1 MTELKTNEADT
12 NGPRTKD
19 LHTKGLNI
27 KDPFAHLS
35 VAQRSLAL
43 ALGITV
49 LMSLTRVISGADDL
63 TSAGTIGASLR
74 LAVPIAMAGLG
85 GIYAERVGV
94 VNIALE
100 GMLVLGT
107 WFGAY
112 GALTWG
118 GWAGIAFG
126 IFGGM
131 LGGLLHALATVTF
144 KVDHIISGVAI
155 NLMAPG
161 ITRFLTA
168 TIYGRPTETPT
179 VPVENRIGTFTVP
192 GVSLALG
199 SVEKRHWFLI
209 SDIAGILRG
218 LTTNMSWVTVLVA
231 LIIGGSTVVLWQ
243 TKFGLRLRSIG
254 ENPYA
259 AESLG
264 IPVAKMQYLGVLI
277 SGGCAGLGGA
287 FLATVQNSQYKE
299 AQTGGRGFI
308 GLATMIFGN
317 WRPGG
322 LATGAGLF
330 GFAQALPLRQGDLV
344 GPLLLFV
351 AMLCVLIVIRQLGAQ
366 NRTKAIAAG
375 LVGALFLFIYVT
387 VDALPQQFIQA
398 TPYVVTLVVLA
409 TASQRLRPPAAA
421 GQVYRRGGAH

>member
-1 MTELKTNEADT
+1 MATTPRSKLTESFTSLTPA
-12 NGPRTKD
+12 
-19 LHTKGLNI
+19 
-27 KDPFAHLS
+27 S
-35 VAQRSLAL
+35 RSAL
-43 ALGITV
+43 MALVILT
-49 LMSLTRVISGADDL
+49 LMSLTRVISGANDL
-63 TSAGTIGASLR
+63 TSAGTVGASLR

-85 GIYAERVGV
+85 GIFAERVGV

-100 GMLVLGT
+100 GMMVLGT

-112 GALTWG
+112 GAITWG

-131 LGGLLHALATVTF
+131 LGGLLHAAATITF

-155 NLMAPG
+155 NIMAPG
-161 ITRFLTA
+161 VTRFLTA
-168 TIYGRPTETPT
+168 TVWDRPTESPT
-179 VPVENRIGTFTVP
+179 VPLENRIGTFTVP
-192 GVSLALG
+192 GVSSGLK
-199 SVEKRHWFLI
+199 SIEDRHWLLI
-209 SDIAGILRG
+209 SDLAGVLRG
-218 LTTNMSWVTVLVA
+218 LTTNMSWVTVGVGA
-231 LIIGGSTVVLWQ
+231 IIAGSSVVLWR
-243 TKFGLRLRSIG
+243 TRFGLRLRSIG

-264 IPVAKMQYLGVLI
+264 VPVVKMQYLGVLI
-277 SGGCAGLGGA
+277 SGACAGLGGA

-322 LATGAGLF
+322 LASGAGLF

-344 GPLLLFV
+344 DPLLLFV
-351 AMLCVLIVIRQLGAQ
+351 AMLCALVVIRQLLAH
-366 NRTKAIAAG
+366 NTRKAIGAAIA
-375 LVGALFLFIYVT
+375 GAAFLTIYLT
-387 VDALPQQFIQA
+387 VDELPQQFIQA